1 MNCILRIASIFV
13 LLYAAYD
20 LLLYIGIMAAIN
32 ILGAICFLSLSLLK
46 WESLPEVKISL
57 VAMKNAVLGNMGVHK
72 IYKPGWKPAE

>member
-1 MNCILRIASIFV
+1 
-13 LLYAAYD
+13 
-20 LLLYIGIMAAIN
+20 MAAIN

-72 IYKPGWKPAE
+72 IYKPGWKLDE